1 MPFLNQLEP
10 ESLVGQFMANPPMD
24 FTAQL
29 SAEGMPTFT
38 ANFDVLTT
46 VDASV
51 RRRVQARPLYRFW
64 SRLLQL
70 RTCFVGA
77 TVSEYVWLPA
87 QVEPHHLARRLCS
100 SAGRDCS
107 LLVVKD
113 IPCASPL
120 LDASANAYSAAFTAA
135 CRREGFVL
143 LEGQALAWVPI
154 DFASADEYLARLSPG
169 RRRDIR
175 RKLRSREALDIQ
187 LVPTGSS
194 IFLDQATIDRFYAL
208 YLQVHAQSEVHFD
221 LLSADFFAG
230 VFRDPASGGAMF
242 VYEAQGRMIGWN
254 LCFEYDGM
262 LVDKYIGLDYAASR
276 QHNLYVV
283 SWMENLEY
291 ARRRGLSRYVA
302 GWTDPAIKVQLGAQ
316 LSMTQHAVRPRN
328 ALLRW
333 LLRRISKYFESDR
346 SWMEARRPDAAHC
359 S

>member
-10 ESLVGQFMANPPMD
+10 ESLIGHFMENPPKG
-24 FTAQL
+24 FRAQF
-29 SAEGMPTFT
+29 SPDGIPAFT
-38 ANFDVLTT
+38 ANFDALTT
-46 VDASV
+46 VDAPV
-51 RRRVQARPLYRFW
+51 RRRVQGWPLYRFW

-70 RTCFVGA
+70 RTCFIGT

-87 QVEPHHLARRLCS
+87 QVEPHELARRLRS
-100 SAGRDCS
+100 RGGRDCS

-113 IPCASPL
+113 LPCASPL
-120 LDASANAYSAAFTAA
+120 LDASANAYSAAFEIA

-143 LEGQALAWVPI
+143 LEGQALAWVSV
-154 DFASADEYLARLSPG
+154 DFATTDEYLARLSPG

-175 RKLRSREALDIQ
+175 RKLRSREALDITV
-187 LVPTGSS
+187 VPTGSA
-194 IFLDQATIDRFYAL
+194 IFLDQPSLDRFHAL
-208 YLQVHAQSEVHFD
+208 YLQVHAQSEIHFD
-221 LLSADFFAG
+221 LLSAEFFAG
-230 VFRDPASGGAMF
+230 VLRDSTSGGVVF
-242 VYEAQGRMIGWN
+242 VYEVQGRMIGWN
-254 LCFEYDGM
+254 LCFEHAGM

-291 ARRRGLSRYVA
+291 ARRRGLSHYVA

-316 LSMTQHAVRPRN
+316 LTMTQHAVRPRN

-333 LLRRISKYFESDR
+333 LLRRISSHFESDR
-346 SWMEARRPDAAHC
+346 SWMEARRTDAANH